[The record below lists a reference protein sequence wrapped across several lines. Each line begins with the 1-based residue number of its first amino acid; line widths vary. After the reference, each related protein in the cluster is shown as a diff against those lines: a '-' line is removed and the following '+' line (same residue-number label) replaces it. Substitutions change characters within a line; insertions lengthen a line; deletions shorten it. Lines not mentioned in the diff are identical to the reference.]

1 MTRSP
6 LLISLLAGLTL
17 ASAAAAANPELVLVA
32 SARSPLAQMTVADA
46 RKLFLGL
53 PMAVHGLT
61 IRPVRNLSDGVV
73 TEMFMQKVMF
83 MSSDDYERQIH
94 TRVSRMGA
102 SSPASYDEFAGL
114 MAALEQDPL
123 TVSYMPRDRAGR
135 ALKILGEP

>member
-1 MTRSP
+1 MTRAL
-6 LLISLLAGLTL
+6 LLISVLTGLAL
-17 ASAAAAANPELVLVA
+17 ASTAAAADPELVLVA
-32 SARSPLAQMTVADA
+32 SARSPLAQITVVDA

-53 PMAVHGLT
+53 PMTFHGLT

-83 MSSDDYERQIH
+83 MSAEDYERQIQ
-94 TRVSRMGA
+94 TRVSRTGG
-102 SSPASYDEFAGL
+102 SPPAGYGEFTRL

-123 TVSYMPRDRAGR
+123 TVSYMPRERAGR